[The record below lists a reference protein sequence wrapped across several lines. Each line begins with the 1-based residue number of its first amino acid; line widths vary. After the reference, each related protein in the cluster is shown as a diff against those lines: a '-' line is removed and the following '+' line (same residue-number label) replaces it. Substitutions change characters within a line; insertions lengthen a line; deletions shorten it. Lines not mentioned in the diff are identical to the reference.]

1 MWFDAES
8 LNYGIGHEPD
18 AGVPQPGAQLLL
30 PRIREQSA
38 ANPVRRLMVANT
50 MQCNMTCSYCYN
62 EFDLKQIR
70 GSESAGSADPE
81 RQREQL
87 LSAIM
92 SAPESGLAVTFVGG
106 EPLFDRRGLQ
116 RTIDE
121 LRYAASD
128 RGIPLSLGTYTNGLL
143 MTPQF
148 VDWAHARDV
157 SLIVSLDG
165 PPLEHD
171 QSRRT
176 VGGAPTAR
184 RILRNIRHLIE
195 TSDGRPTRVRAV
207 AQGSTDVLTLQ
218 RYFLA
223 LGFNEIHVQ
232 PAYGAD
238 GTTHVS
244 LDEHLRMMNW
254 YTSVLISGT
263 VIDLAPYSS
272 HMLRLA
278 RRGKAIQ
285 THFPCDVGI
294 FSAAVDPRG
303 DFYPCHHFFGE
314 PGFAYSVTEPGALPA
329 AAELAARAKPVDERE
344 PCRSCVARHMCGGE
358 CYHRAAA
365 AGAGYFGVLPAECQ
379 TRREL
384 LAPLV
389 TMFDTVMRR
398 GGDAMLRLVHGDLSP
413 VAANTTVYDCASLDE
428 FASCV
433 ETA

>member
-1 MWFDAES
+1 
-8 LNYGIGHEPD
+8 
-18 AGVPQPGAQLLL
+18 
-30 PRIREQSA
+30 
-38 ANPVRRLMVANT
+38 MVANT

-62 EFDLKQIR
+62 EFDLKLVR

-81 RQREQL
+81 RQRTQL
-87 LSAIM
+87 LAAIAE
-92 SAPESGLAVTFVGG
+92 APDSGLAVTFVGG

-116 RTIDE
+116 RTIED
-121 LRYAASD
+121 LRRTASD
-128 RGIPLSLGTYTNGLL
+128 RSLPLSVGIYTNALL

-148 VDWAHARDV
+148 VDWAHAQDV

-171 QSRRT
+171 RSRRT

-184 RILRNIRHLIE
+184 RILKNIRYLIE

-207 AQGSTDVLTLQ
+207 AQGGTDLLTLQ

-238 GTTHVS
+238 GTSHLA
-244 LDEHLRMMNW
+244 LDEHLRMMDW
-254 YTSVLISGT
+254 YTSVLLSGT

-285 THFPCDVGI
+285 THFPCDVGL

-314 PGFAYSVTEPGALPA
+314 PDFAYPVADPGELPTSDQ
-329 AAELAARAKPVDERE
+329 LATRARPVNERDS
-344 PCRSCVARHMCGGE
+344 CRSCVARHMCGGE

-365 AGAGYFGVLPAECQ
+365 AGAGYFGVLPTECR

-384 LAPLV
+384 LGPLV

-413 VAANTTVYDCASLDE
+413 VIADAAAYQYESLDE
-428 FASCV
+428 FASNL
-433 ETA
+433 EMA